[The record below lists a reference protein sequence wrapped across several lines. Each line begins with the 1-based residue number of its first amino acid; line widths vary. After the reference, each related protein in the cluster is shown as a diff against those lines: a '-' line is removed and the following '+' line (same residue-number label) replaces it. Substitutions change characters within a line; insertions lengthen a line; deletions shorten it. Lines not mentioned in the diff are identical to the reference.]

1 MALMVFVLIFEVDL
15 VAILAVSCLILT
27 RTLTLTLTY
36 PPALH
41 R

>member
-15 VAILAVSCLILT
+15 VAIQAVSCLI